1 MGVSKNHTKLGNTT
15 YLFWKPY
22 SLLSDILHTFL
33 YFYAYRVPSCVVVGI
48 ALVPKCE
55 HFIMLCR
62 ILEGSTR
69 TSEVILSHHV
79 EPSQYC
85 CGGIIMMRGSPCLM
99 CAAFATR
106 RLTLRSLKKSNGTKK
121 ALYKIYC

>member
-1 MGVSKNHTKLGNTT
+1 
-15 YLFWKPY
+15 
-22 SLLSDILHTFL
+22 
-33 YFYAYRVPSCVVVGI
+33 
-48 ALVPKCE
+48 
-55 HFIMLCR
+55 MLRR

-69 TSEVILSHHV
+69 ISEVILSHHV

-121 ALYKIYC
+121 ALYKYIASLLSFLYENVNIPGGGTSFTKKRTQKRQKK